1 MMGPVVVVAAL
12 AWLIGVVTLGLSWE
26 GHVDAAGVWVDGVS
40 LRQWLMCWSF
50 LAVLA
55 LGVGRRLGGWGMRL
69 SAITP
74 LAAWIV
80 FELRHGALGPIPM
93 VVYLVPTVLIWCGAL
108 EAGRVLWG
116 RAHLRRGA

>member
-1 MMGPVVVVAAL
+1 MMAPVVVVAGL
-12 AWLIGVVTLGLSWE
+12 AWLIGVVTLGLTWE
-26 GHVDAAGVWVDGVS
+26 GHTDAAGNWVDGVS
-40 LRQWLMCWSF
+40 LQRWLMCWSL

-55 LGVGRRLGGWGMRL
+55 VGVGHRLSGWGMRL
-69 SAITP
+69 MAIAP

-108 EAGRVLWG
+108 EVGRVLWG
-116 RAHLRRGA
+116 RAHLRKGA